1 MKSITITIPIRA
13 NDKFVSVAVLTD
25 EGAINKPSPASDI
38 RRYAF
43 KRDHTGDFKLERV
56 TQ

>member
-25 EGAINKPSPASDI
+25 EGAINKPSPESDI
-38 RRYAF
+38 RRYSF
-43 KRDHTGDFKLERV
+43 KRDHTGYFKLERV